1 MYYNI
6 STLLRLNFSYICMH
20 PYDWPDLFLLL
31 TALNV
36 FLTSAAVAA
45 GSKKPKKVWTI
56 AILYIHALV

>member
-6 STLLRLNFSYICMH
+6 STLLRLNFSYIMH
-20 PYDWPDLFLLL
+20 PYDWPDLLLL
-31 TALNV
+31 PTALNV

-56 AILYIHALV
+56 AILYVH